1 MSKHFNPGDVVEVTY
16 PFAEGESA
24 NGLLQAK
31 PRPALIL
38 TAPDSGGNFIAA
50 AITGANHHA
59 NSVSITANDHNN
71 VKFSKPSHVRADK
84 LYTFHEQSVIQHRGS
99 LKPEFLKKVLAVT
112 CPAVGCSCK

>member
-1 MSKHFNPGDVVEVTY
+1 MSSHFNPGDVVEITY
-16 PFAEGESA
+16 PFAEGEDGSGA
-24 NGLLQAK
+24 IQAK

-38 TAPDSGGNFIAA
+38 TVPDSGGNFIAA
-50 AITGANHHA
+50 VITSASHHI
-59 NSVSITANDHNN
+59 NSVNITAKDNHN

>member
-16 PFAEGESA
+16 PFAEGEDTK
-24 NGLLQAK
+24 GVIQAK

-38 TAPDSGGNFIAA
+38 TVPDSGGNFIAA
-50 AITGANHHA
+50 VITGSGHHS
-59 NSVSITANDHNN
+59 NTVSIAAGDNHN

-99 LKPEFLKKVLAVT
+99 LKPAFLKKVLAIT